1 MSEVRALVI
10 TDHNYKN
17 KGNIVSGLM
26 LLEKLIRQ
34 DGGCMLWLFTSHVKE
49 CEWTKQL
56 ENCYFLSDN
65 RKDDASLI
73 ADIAKKFDINVI
85 HTHFCTQNIL
95 ADVKL
100 YCLRHKNVKFV
111 RHMHMLYFTKSNI
124 LAEKAKQFLSFG
136 DANVACSEMCADSMK
151 KAGVKNVVTVTNG
164 VDFDSLTRK
173 RNSHSGLHILLFG
186 YNYVNKGVKT
196 AICGVKKLD
205 RRDVVL
211 DICVAGDLENI
222 KRQIISDFGEIP
234 SFVSFV
240 KPNDNVSELYSDA
253 DIFLSAGSIE
263 SYCFAVREALY
274 CGCRVVA
281 SKTPS
286 QIMNCGE
293 VLFEAGNADS
303 LAKALEI
310 AAEKPCGTEKDAEM
324 VKNNSVSLKAWA
336 EGMYEVYKGLI

>member
-1 MSEVRALVI
+1 M
-10 TDHNYKN
+10 
-17 KGNIVSGLM
+17 
-26 LLEKLIRQ
+26 
-34 DGGCMLWLFTSHVKE
+34 
-49 CEWTKQL
+49 
-56 ENCYFLSDN
+56 
-65 RKDDASLI
+65 
-73 ADIAKKFDINVI
+73 
-85 HTHFCTQNIL
+85 
-95 ADVKL
+95 
-100 YCLRHKNVKFV
+100 
-111 RHMHMLYFTKSNI
+111 
-124 LAEKAKQFLSFG
+124 
-136 DANVACSEMCADSMK
+136 
-151 KAGVKNVVTVTNG
+151 
-164 VDFDSLTRK
+164 
-173 RNSHSGLHILLFG
+173 LFG